1 MALAVLFT
9 YKALKEAAT
18 DPIWSLIYILIS
30 LEYLTETPTLSTK
43 KQ

>member
-9 YKALKEAAT
+9 YKALEEAVT

-30 LEYLTETPTLSTK
+30 LEYLTEIPTSSTK
-43 KQ
+43 NR

>member
-9 YKALKEAAT
+9 YKALEEAAT
-18 DPIWSLIYILIS
+18 DPIWSLIYILIG
-30 LEYLTETPTLSTK
+30 LEYLTEAPKLPAK